1 MNDSSLNSPANAS
14 SAVPASLP
22 KLDPVAALFALGSAV
37 RWPIINLLADG
48 REMTIT
54 EAAAVA
60 GCTRENMGKQ
70 MLVLLNAGVVE
81 CRPGEDRRESRYYI
95 PAARRPAP
103 DVIDYGFCK
112 IDLTQA

>member
-1 MNDSSLNSPANAS
+1 
-14 SAVPASLP
+14 
-22 KLDPVAALFALGSAV
+22 
-37 RWPIINLLADG
+37 
-48 REMTIT
+48 
-54 EAAAVA
+54 
-60 GCTRENMGKQ
+60 